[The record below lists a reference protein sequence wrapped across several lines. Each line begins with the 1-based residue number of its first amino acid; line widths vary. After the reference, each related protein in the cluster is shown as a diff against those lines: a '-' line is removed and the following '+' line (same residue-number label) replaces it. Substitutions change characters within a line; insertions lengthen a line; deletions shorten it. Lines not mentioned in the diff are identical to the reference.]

1 MGVLAKVILLTD
13 PASLCGHVEARTFN
27 MPTDSFSSQTPDFE
41 SRLDQLSLE
50 LANERR
56 RRRRLERGV
65 LVLALIAVGAGSIAA
80 SSLQTASEVVRTKRL
95 EIVDQ
100 SGRIVAL
107 ASAAKH
113 GGQIDLW
120 DDAGTNSARLGGNG
134 TGGDLA
140 LWNRAGEQVFAAYA
154 DGTAGRL
161 EVNTK
166 GGAVGVALSANE
178 RGGLLTVSDGNGE
191 SAAEVRCGTDGG
203 EFAAVASGQDTAL
216 LAARND
222 GGRLTLLDVDGRESA
237 KLMGTGRLDLL
248 RDRQIQTSL
257 IATRSG
263 GGLRLAAPNG
273 QVRVT
278 ADASAAG
285 GLLQTHDRN
294 DVPVVAIG
302 SGDGGSGVR
311 VRNGDAISV
320 AAVGVDRDGH
330 GAIEISSLSGDRCG
344 SLVVGESGGKLF
356 LGNNEGESFI
366 EAGGDSEGGLIQ
378 VYDRNSEVAA
388 TIQGLGEG
396 GRIAVGVQS
405 KGIGGS
411 IEARGDGP
419 AALSIFGPG
428 GRSVAIAAS
437 PSGGLI
443 NLLGLGGNVAF
454 AAGAATDGPGGVMAI
469 QNEKGA
475 RVIRVGVNA
484 RGEGEI
490 EVYDASATRKRK
502 ISAP

>member
-1 MGVLAKVILLTD
+1 MDVLAKVILLAD
-13 PASLCGHVEARTFN
+13 AVALRGLAEARTPN
-27 MPTDSFSSQTPDFE
+27 MPIDSFASQSHDLDA
-41 SRLDQLSLE
+41 RLDQLSRE
-50 LANERR
+50 LSTERR
-56 RRRRLERGV
+56 RRRRLEKG
-65 LVLALIAVGAGSIAA
+65 VLALVLVAIGAGSIAA
-80 SSLQTASEVVRTKRL
+80 SSLQATSDVVRTKRL
-95 EIVDQ
+95 EIVDE
-100 SGRIVAL
+100 SGRIVVL

-113 GGQIDLW
+113 GGRIDLW

-140 LWNRAGEQVFAAYA
+140 LWNRAGEQVVAAFA

-166 GGAVGVALSANE
+166 GGAVGIAISADD

-191 SAAEVRCGTDGG
+191 SVAEVRCGTDGG
-203 EFAAVASGQDTAL
+203 EFAAIAAGQDIAL
-216 LAARND
+216 LASRND
-222 GGRLTLLDVDGRESA
+222 GGRLTLLDADGRESA

-257 IATRSG
+257 IATGSG
-263 GGLRLAAPNG
+263 GGLRLSAPSG
-273 QVRVT
+273 QVRIT
-278 ADASAAG
+278 ADASTSG
-285 GLLQTHDRN
+285 GLVQTHDRN

-302 SGDGGSGVR
+302 SGDSGSGVR
-311 VRNGDAISV
+311 VRNGDAVSV
-320 AAVGVDRDGH
+320 AAVGVDSDGH

-356 LGNNEGESFI
+356 LGSNKGEPFI
-366 EAGGDSEGGLIQ
+366 EAGGDSDGGLMQ
-378 VYDRNSEVAA
+378 VYDRNAQVAA
-388 TIQGLGEG
+388 TIQGVGEG
-396 GRIAVGVQS
+396 GRMVVGVES
-405 KGIGGS
+405 KGIGAS
-411 IEARGDGP
+411 LEARGDGP
-419 AALSIFGPG
+419 ASLSIFGPG

-437 PSGGLI
+437 PNGGLI
-443 NLLGLGGNVAF
+443 NLLDVGGSVAF

-469 QNEKGA
+469 QNGKGA

-490 EVYDASATRKRK
+490 EVYDAAATRKRK

>member
-1 MGVLAKVILLTD
+1 VDVLVKVILLAD
-13 PASLCGHVEARTFN
+13 AVSLRGHVEARTLH
-27 MPTDSFSSQTPDFE
+27 MPTDSFASPSHGLDA
-41 SRLDQLSLE
+41 RLDQLSRD
-50 LANERR
+50 LATERR
-56 RRRRLERGV
+56 RRRRLEKGV
-65 LVLALIAVGAGSIAA
+65 LALALIAISAGTIAA
-80 SSLQTASEVVRTKRL
+80 TSLQTASEVVRTKRL
-95 EIVDQ
+95 EIVDEN
-100 SGRIVAL
+100 GRIVAL
-107 ASAAKH
+107 AAAAKH
-113 GGQIDLW
+113 GGRIDLW

-140 LWNRAGEQVFAAYA
+140 LWNRAGEQVVAAYA

-166 GGAVGVALSANE
+166 GGAVGVAISADD

-203 EFAAVASGQDTAL
+203 EFAAITAGQDTAL

-222 GGRLTLLDVDGRESA
+222 GGRLTLLDANGRESA

-248 RDRQIQTSL
+248 RDRQVQTSL
-257 IATRSG
+257 VATQSG
-263 GGLRLAAPNG
+263 GGLRLSAPSG
-273 QVRVT
+273 QVRIT
-278 ADASAAG
+278 ADASLSG
-285 GLLQTHDRN
+285 GLVQTHDLN

-302 SGDGGSGVR
+302 SGEGGSGIR
-311 VRNGDAISV
+311 VRNSDAVSV
-320 AAVGVDRDGH
+320 AAIGVDGNGH
-330 GAIEISSLSGDRCG
+330 GAIEVSSLSGDRCG

-356 LGNNEGESFI
+356 LGNNEGKPFI
-366 EAGGDSEGGLIQ
+366 EAGGDSDGGLMQ
-378 VYDRNSEVAA
+378 VYDRNMKVAA

-396 GRIAVGVQS
+396 GRIAVGIAS

-428 GRSVAIAAS
+428 GRSVAIAAGQN
-437 PSGGLI
+437 GGLI
-443 NLLGLGGNVAF
+443 NLLDIDGGVAF

-475 RVIRVGVNA
+475 QVIRVGVNA
-484 RGEGEI
+484 RGNGEI

>member
-1 MGVLAKVILLTD
+1 VEFLAKVILLAD
-13 PASLCGHVEARTFN
+13 AVSLRGLAEARTPN
-27 MPTDSFSSQTPDFE
+27 MPIDSSASHSSDLGA
-41 SRLDQLSLE
+41 RLDQLSRE
-50 LANERR
+50 LASERH
-56 RRRRLERGV
+56 RRRRLEKG
-65 LVLALIAVGAGSIAA
+65 VLALALVAVGAGSIAA
-80 SSLQTASEVVRTKRL
+80 SSLQTASDVVRTKRL
-95 EIVDQ
+95 EIVDE

-113 GGQIDLW
+113 GGRIDLW

-140 LWNRAGEQVFAAYA
+140 LWNQAGEQVFAAYA

-161 EVNTK
+161 EVNTR
-166 GGAVGVALSANE
+166 GGAVGVAISADD
-178 RGGLLTVSDGNGE
+178 RGGLLAISDGNGE
-191 SAAEVRCGTDGG
+191 SAAEVRVGTDGG
-203 EFAAVASGQDTAL
+203 EFAAIADGQSTAV
-216 LAARND
+216 LAARSD
-222 GGRLTLLDVDGRESA
+222 GGRVTLLDEDGRESA
-237 KLMGTGRLDLL
+237 KLIGTGRLDLL
-248 RDRQIQTSL
+248 RDRQIQTSVM
-257 IATRSG
+257 ATRSG
-263 GGLRLAAPNG
+263 GGFRLSSPAG
-273 QVRVT
+273 QVRIT
-278 ADASAAG
+278 ADASNAG

-311 VRNGDAISV
+311 VRNSDAVSV
-320 AAVGVDRDGH
+320 AAVGVDTDGH

-356 LGNNEGESFI
+356 LGNNEGEPFL
-366 EAGGDSEGGLIQ
+366 EAGGDSEGGLMQ
-378 VYDRNSEVAA
+378 VYDRNAQVAA
-388 TIQGLGEG
+388 TMQGLGEG
-396 GRIAVGVQS
+396 GRIAVGVES

-443 NLLGLGGNVAF
+443 NLLDIGGSVAF

-469 QNEKGA
+469 QNENGA

-502 ISAP
+502 VSAP